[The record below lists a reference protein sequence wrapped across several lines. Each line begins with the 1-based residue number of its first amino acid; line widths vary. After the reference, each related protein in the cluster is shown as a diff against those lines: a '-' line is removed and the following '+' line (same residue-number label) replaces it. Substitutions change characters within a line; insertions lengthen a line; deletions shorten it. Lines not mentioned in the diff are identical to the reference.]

1 MGKIQ
6 WLGGGGDLPL
16 RSVQSDPQVRGYS
29 TWDCTVL
36 GTKVCTRVNT
46 VQSDPQ
52 VRGYSTWDCTVLGTK
67 VCTRLNTVQSDL
79 QVRGYSKWNC
89 TGLGDETPLFA
100 VPSRSLLKQIRG

>member
-29 TWDCTVL
+29 NWDCTVPGRKVRTRLNTVQSDPQVRGYSKWDCTVL
-36 GTKVCTRVNT
+36 GRKVRTRVNT

-52 VRGYSTWDCTVLGTK
+52 VRGYS
-67 VCTRLNTVQSDL
+67 
-79 QVRGYSKWNC
+79 KWNC
-89 TGLGDETPLFA
+89 TEVGDETPLFA
-100 VPSRSLLKQIRG
+100 APSRSLLKQIRG